1 MTGTGEL
8 MFRCCAGSRV
18 LVTDA
23 TNKLKQ
29 NAELSFRKVTP
40 HPCHIINKFLL
51 FSGLRSQTIVD
62 NRVQLCHLKLSD
74 DRLWTQSIVNR
85 KAGRNDKRSDIQQ
98 LSGT

>member
-1 MTGTGEL
+1 

-29 NAELSFRKVTP
+29 NAELSFRKVKP
-40 HPCHIINKFLL
+40 HPCYIIYKFLL

-74 DRLWTQSIVNR
+74 DRLWTQSIVKR
-85 KAGRNDKRSDIQQ
+85 KSGRNDKSGDIQQ

>member
-1 MTGTGEL
+1 M
-8 MFRCCAGSRV
+8 

-29 NAELSFRKVTP
+29 NVELSFRKVTP
-40 HPCHIINKFLL
+40 HPCYIIYKFLL

-62 NRVQLCHLKLSD
+62 NRVQLCHLRLSD
-74 DRLWTQSIVNR
+74 DRLWTQSIANR
-85 KAGRNDKRSDIQQ
+85 KAGRNDKSGDIQQ

>member
-1 MTGTGEL
+1 M
-8 MFRCCAGSRV
+8 

-23 TNKLKQ
+23 TNKMKQ
-29 NAELSFRKVTP
+29 NVELSFRKVTP
-40 HPCHIINKFLL
+40 HPCYIIYKFLL

-85 KAGRNDKRSDIQQ
+85 KAGRNNKSGDIQQ

>member
-1 MTGTGEL
+1 

>member
-1 MTGTGEL
+1 

-62 NRVQLCHLKLSD
+62 NRVQLYHLKLSD